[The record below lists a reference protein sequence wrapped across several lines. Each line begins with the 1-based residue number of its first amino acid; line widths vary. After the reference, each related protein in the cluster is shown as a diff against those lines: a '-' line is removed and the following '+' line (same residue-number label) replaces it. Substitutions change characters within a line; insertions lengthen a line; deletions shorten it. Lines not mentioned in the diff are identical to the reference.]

1 MNVAPEP
8 GETDEYNRATRLKV
22 VTLLVVEA
30 CDWTPDRK
38 WRSRGG
44 STVASLSM

>member
-1 MNVAPEP
+1 MNFAPEP
-8 GETDEYNRATRLKV
+8 VETGEYNRATHLKV
-22 VTLLVVEA
+22 VTLLAVEA

-38 WRSRGG
+38 LGSREG